1 MYTQKVY
8 YVVISRLYDLEST
21 HTAAKEKKRQC

>member
-8 YVVISRLYDLEST
+8 YVIISRLYDLEST
-21 HTAAKEKKRQC
+21 HTAAKEKYSK